1 MQRMS
6 LSNLPLP
13 ETLEVSDS
21 TPLIDAILE
30 PPSPLVDSI
39 MGANNQPEPE
49 PEPPRTACGN
59 CGRFHGRY

>member
-39 MGANNQPEPE
+39 MDADNQPEPE
-49 PEPPRTACGN
+49 PPRRACGN